1 MCGGENLR
9 SCLCITKSPPSVSF
23 FLFLFLRAGSQE
35 FVQGTGIHQLSE
47 CERYS
52 DSHLFWRM
60 VVRETGIL
68 ANEEFMPS
76 HRMRRSRV
84 ANVFFFLVETIFFS
98 RSFFL
103 FKHHISEGLS
113 SGSMKCD
120 IKMFWKVKLPAS
132 PPRSFIYGARN
143 PLLEAIALNG

>member
-1 MCGGENLR
+1 MWARLTCFLRFLQNDWCAEGRTYGAVFALQNL
-9 SCLCITKSPPSVSF
+9 PPAFLSLF
-23 FLFLFLRAGSQE
+23 FFLRAGSQE

-76 HRMRRSRV
+76 HRMRMSRV
-84 ANVFFFLVETIFFS
+84 ANVFFFSLKPFSFLVL
-98 RSFFL
+98 SF
-103 FKHHISEGLS
+103 
-113 SGSMKCD
+113 
-120 IKMFWKVKLPAS
+120 
-132 PPRSFIYGARN
+132 Y
-143 PLLEAIALNG
+143 LNII

>member
-1 MCGGENLR
+1 MWARLTCFLRFLQNDWCAEGRTYGAVFALQNL
-9 SCLCITKSPPSVSF
+9 PPAFLSF
-23 FLFLFLRAGSQE
+23 FFFLRAGSQE

-84 ANVFFFLVETIFFS
+84 ANVFFS
-98 RSFFL
+98 R
-103 FKHHISEGLS
+103 
-113 SGSMKCD
+113 
-120 IKMFWKVKLPAS
+120 
-132 PPRSFIYGARN
+132 
-143 PLLEAIALNG
+143 